1 MFQQSEKIDF
11 TFLVIEK
18 TLCSVTV
25 DVEVLG
31 AIVLDEVKFAFSQI
45 RSKVKVNG
53 FRRSMAPASIV
64 EKKFF
69 YEAKNK
75 AVESVINKT
84 VFDALEKEK
93 IVPIGFPLIEDF
105 NYEFGQILK
114 YRFTAEY
121 HPVVKVRNYKGI
133 PIIKKIFRI
142 TDENLNDALGIL
154 RNRSAKLIPS
164 KLGEATEKSFVYVD
178 YTAFDSTG
186 EIIPEFTAKNHI
198 IDLGFDGTAVGFR
211 DALKASKIGDRKDV
225 EVEYPVDY
233 PNRIFAGKKIT
244 FKMKV
249 VEIKEK
255 ELLELNDD
263 FAKNMRAESLEDLKL
278 KLKKTMDG
286 EEKLRQNAD
295 VEKQIV
301 DYLLEKNIFEV
312 PRSLVKSQIETLTK
326 RMEKYMKMHGV
337 SRKHIEKQVELGQE
351 NLKKEA
357 ERDIRL
363 FYILNAIQASESL
376 AVVDCGIDTEKNK
389 MKPLISNENIT
400 VDKYFSGKKIIEFL
414 LDNACIKV
422 EEKNMPLKKFD

>member
-1 MFQQSEKIDF
+1 MFQLSEKIDF

-18 TLCSVTV
+18 KQCSITV

-31 AIVLDEVKFAFSQI
+31 TIVLDEVRFAFSRI
-45 RSKVKVNG
+45 RSKVKVDG
-53 FRRSMAPASIV
+53 FRRSKAPASIV

-69 YEAKNK
+69 YEAENK
-75 AVESVINKT
+75 AVRSVINKT

-93 IVPIGFPLIEDF
+93 VVPIDFPLIEDF

-114 YRFTAEY
+114 YRFTAEC

-133 PIIKKIFRI
+133 PIIKRVFRV
-142 TDENLNDALGIL
+142 TDENLNDALGTL

-164 KLGEATEKSFVYVD
+164 KLGKATEKSFIYVD
-178 YTAFDSTG
+178 CAAFDSAG
-186 EIIPEFTAKNHI
+186 KIIPEFTAKKHV
-198 IDLGFDGTAVGFR
+198 IDLGFDDTAMCFR

-233 PNRIFAGKKIT
+233 PNRIFCGKKIT

-255 ELLELNDD
+255 KFLELNDD
-263 FAKNMRAESLEDLKL
+263 FAKNMGAESLEDLKL
-278 KLKKTMDG
+278 KLKKTMED
-286 EEKLRQNAD
+286 EEKLRQNVD
-295 VEKQIV
+295 VEKQVV

-312 PRSLVKSQIETLTK
+312 PGSLVKNQIETLTK

-337 SRKHIEKQVELGQE
+337 SKEYIEKQVELVQE
-351 NLKKEA
+351 SLKREA
-357 ERDIRL
+357 ERDVRL

-376 AVVDCGIDTEKNK
+376 AVVDYGTDPKKNT
-389 MKPLISNENIT
+389 MKTLISNDGIT
-400 VDKYFSGKKIIEFL
+400 VDKYFSGKRIIEFL
-414 LDNACIKV
+414 LDNASIKV
-422 EEKNMPLKKFD
+422 EEKNMPLKKN